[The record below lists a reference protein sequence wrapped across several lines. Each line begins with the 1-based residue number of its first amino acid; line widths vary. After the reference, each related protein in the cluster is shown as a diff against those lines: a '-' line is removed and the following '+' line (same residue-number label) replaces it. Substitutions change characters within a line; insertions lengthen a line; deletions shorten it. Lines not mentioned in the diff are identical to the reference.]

1 MFWKDG
7 PSGQAKARVFGRTD
21 GQNPAGLQALSK
33 CVYASPFGLKWRVV
47 ASNRVAWHVVHKI
60 TVLGHVRAIQK
71 ARAIPSLKIW
81 QLIIQRTH
89 CDGSGIVFG
98 CKAQSKQCRLRLTNA
113 QRNTANTIGN
123 SGVVIGKYQ
132 RYYPGANTGVRV
144 VLRCPSGVRCQQKT
158 NGKSAE
164 CSGVFNRLKF

>member
-21 GQNPAGLQALSK
+21 GQNPAGLQALGER
-33 CVYASPFGLKWRVV
+33 VHASPLGLKRRVV

-60 TVLGHVRAIQK
+60 TVLGLFRAIKK
-71 ARAIPSLKIW
+71 AGEIPSFHMW

-89 CDGSGIVFG
+89 CDGFGIVFG

-113 QRNTANTIGN
+113 QRNTAQTIGD

-144 VLRCPSGVRCQQKT
+144 VLRCPSGVRCQQK
-158 NGKSAE
+158 N
-164 CSGVFNRLKF
+164 